1 MLSGFV
7 GSFSLV
13 GFLIGSNGCFLF
25 GGIVSKRV
33 FFFFLVLITARGKE
47 KERDLL
53 TRGWWYRVVK
63 TDRDGNQQW
72 RTAVVVHEDKKRE
85 RETSATFLFI
95 DGDTCISSDFLTT
108 DFYVLQ
114 NLYNYIIRFFVQY
127 YGIL

>member
-1 MLSGFV
+1 MLPGFV

-33 FFFFLVLITARGKE
+33 FFFFFFSIDQCERE
-47 KERDLL
+47 RERDLL

-72 RTAVVVHEDKKRE
+72 RTAVVVLEDKKKRE
-85 RETSATFLFI
+85 RDQRDVLVHRWRHLYFFGFL
-95 DGDTCISSDFLTT
+95 DH
-108 DFYVLQ
+108 
-114 NLYNYIIRFFVQY
+114 
-127 YGIL
+127 

>member
-1 MLSGFV
+1 MLPGFV

-33 FFFFLVLITARGKE
+33 FFFFFSIDQCERE
-47 KERDLL
+47 RERDLL

-72 RTAVVVHEDKKRE
+72 RTAVVVLEDKKRE
-85 RETSATFLFI
+85 RDQRDVLVHRWRHLYFFGFL
-95 DGDTCISSDFLTT
+95 DH
-108 DFYVLQ
+108 
-114 NLYNYIIRFFVQY
+114 
-127 YGIL
+127 